1 MEESHSAREG
11 RFLYSEIYDYINSG
25 KYPTGFEKADKLALR
40 KRAKYFD
47 VRGTKL
53 VYLGGPVSKCLADKD
68 FKSLIVIFLNYR
80 IYSF

>member
-1 MEESHSAREG
+1 MLWRSLTLHEKVDSSIQ
-11 RFLYSEIYDYINSG
+11 RFMIILTVAS
-25 KYPTGFEKADKLALR
+25 TGFEKADKLALR

-53 VYLGGPVSKCLADKD
+53 VYLGGPASKCLADKD